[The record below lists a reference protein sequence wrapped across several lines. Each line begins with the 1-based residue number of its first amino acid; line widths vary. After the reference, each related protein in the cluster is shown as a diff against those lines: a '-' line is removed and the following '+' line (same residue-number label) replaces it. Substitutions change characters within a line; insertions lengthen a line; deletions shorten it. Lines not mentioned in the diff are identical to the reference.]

1 MNTTAIPEKG
11 RNFDDVLSEL
21 KSFGQDD
28 PDYKTGKTWSLVYY
42 LDEQFSDFLNDAGR
56 IYSSAN
62 GLNPMAFKSLKRFE
76 AEVVK
81 MTANLLNAD
90 DKACGIM
97 TSGGTESCL
106 LAVKTYRDMAKKL
119 RKVKYPEMIIPASAH
134 VAWEKGAE
142 YFGVK
147 PVRIPLKEDF
157 KVDTQKV
164 EKAINKRTVMILGSA
179 PGYPHGV
186 IDDIEALGNIAA
198 DKNIPLHIDACV
210 GGYLLPFVEK
220 LGYPVSP
227 FDFRVQGVTSISAD
241 THKYG
246 FAAKGASTIIYRNM
260 DYMEHQLFVFTE
272 WPGGVFASPG
282 LLGTRPGSSIA
293 AAWAAMQA
301 IGYDGYLEN
310 AKKIMETVQD
320 LIRGINSIKGL
331 EVIGTPEASLFAYQS
346 TQKKLNIYA
355 VGDQMEKKGWHID
368 RQQKPECLHAMVTPR
383 HREITD
389 QYLEDLSD
397 SVAYVKQN
405 PKLAVTGGAA
415 TYGMVS
421 KIPMRKM
428 VKKNVLK
435 IMKEA
440 YGPNGMSLDI
450 QNQEQAAVGWTEK
463 LARLFLRFRS

>member
-147 PVRIPLKEDF
+147 PIRIPLKDDF

-186 IDDIEALGNIAA
+186 IDDIEALG
-198 DKNIPLHIDACV
+198 
-210 GGYLLPFVEK
+210 
-220 LGYPVSP
+220 
-227 FDFRVQGVTSISAD
+227 
-241 THKYG
+241 
-246 FAAKGASTIIYRNM
+246 
-260 DYMEHQLFVFTE
+260 
-272 WPGGVFASPG
+272 
-282 LLGTRPGSSIA
+282 
-293 AAWAAMQA
+293 
-301 IGYDGYLEN
+301 
-310 AKKIMETVQD
+310 
-320 LIRGINSIKGL
+320 
-331 EVIGTPEASLFAYQS
+331 
-346 TQKKLNIYA
+346 
-355 VGDQMEKKGWHID
+355 
-368 RQQKPECLHAMVTPR
+368 
-383 HREITD
+383 
-389 QYLEDLSD
+389 
-397 SVAYVKQN
+397 
-405 PKLAVTGGAA
+405 
-415 TYGMVS
+415 
-421 KIPMRKM
+421 
-428 VKKNVLK
+428 
-435 IMKEA
+435 
-440 YGPNGMSLDI
+440 
-450 QNQEQAAVGWTEK
+450 
-463 LARLFLRFRS
+463 